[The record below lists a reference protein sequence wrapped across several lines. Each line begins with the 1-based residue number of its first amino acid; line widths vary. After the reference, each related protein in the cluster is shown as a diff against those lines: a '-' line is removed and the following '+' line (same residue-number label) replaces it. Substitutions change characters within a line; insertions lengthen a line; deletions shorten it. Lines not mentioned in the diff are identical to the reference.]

1 MRGKPFRIINPWL
14 KALAIVAT
22 TAVFVALG
30 FLVPSRSLVATM
42 LWMAASLALTYGLT
56 RIFRVREEPVV
67 PPRAWWRATGRP
79 TAGWVLGGFSAL
91 AVVFIALTVPLGM
104 RDDTVVSLVGNAA
117 TATFYVHSSIRL
129 SRQPV
134 DRSVLPTRS
143 SDW

>member
-14 KALAIVAT
+14 KVLTVLTT
-22 TAVFVALG
+22 TALFLALG
-30 FLVPSRSLVATM
+30 LVVPARSVVATM

-56 RIFRVREEPVV
+56 RIFRVREEPLV

-91 AVVFIALTVPLGM
+91 AVVFIAFTVPLGM

-117 TATFYVHSSIRL
+117 TAAFFLHSSIRL